1 MSDGKVREW
10 ISKDSYEMILNSV
23 DSGIFEPD
31 QIRSLAYGLSKKVG
45 GAHDM
50 RMPRKVEADPTK
62 WSESSEAGTR
72 REIYI
77 R

>member
-1 MSDGKVREW
+1 MSDEKVREW
-10 ISKDSYEMILNSV
+10 IGKDSYEMILNSV
-23 DSGIFEPD
+23 ADGTFGHD

-72 REIYI
+72 REIFI